1 MTNKHTD
8 LYYSDYLELHKLLNA
23 QHPESAKH
31 NDPAHEET
39 LFIITHQTY
48 ELWFKQI
55 LHELTSIL
63 NLFSS
68 IPLRNKALNTIIA
81 RLERIVTIQRVINQQ
96 IDILETMTP
105 LDFLDFRDFLTP
117 ASGFQSVQFR
127 EIELRLGLSAKLGRA
142 NFGRFNMQDRDYLKN
157 VSGQT
162 SLFEQ
167 VDAWLQRMP
176 YIEFGEFKFW
186 QSYRNAVDD
195 MLSKDSAIIRNNP
208 ILSPGE
214 ITQQLSELENT
225 KSSFSYLFN
234 NDLYQEQKDAG
245 TFSLSREALLA
256 ALFIRLY
263 HDEPLLQLPF
273 RLMNCLMDIDHHL
286 TAWRSGH
293 MLMVHRMLGRKIGT
307 GGSSGQDY
315 LKSTISKK
323 RIFSDLFN
331 LSTYLIP
338 RSALPHL
345 PEDLKRNLGFHH
357 PSM

>member
-1 MTNKHTD
+1 MNQNQTG
-8 LYYSDYLELHKLLNA
+8 LYYADYLDLDKLLDA
-23 QHPESAKH
+23 QHPESSKQG
-31 NDPAHEET
+31 NPAHEET

-63 NLFSS
+63 ALFSS
-68 IPLRNKALNTIIA
+68 IPLHNKALNTIIE

-96 IDILETMTP
+96 IEILETMTP
-105 LDFLDFRDFLTP
+105 LDFLDFRDYLTP

-142 NFGRFNMQDRDYLKN
+142 SFGRFNAEDRDHLEK
-157 VSGQT
+157 VSRQT
-162 SLFEQ
+162 SLLER
-167 VDAWLQRMP
+167 VDAWLRRMP
-176 YIEFGEFKFW
+176 YIEFGDFNFW
-186 QSYRNAVDD
+186 QSYRNAVDE
-195 MLSKDSAIIRNNP
+195 MLRQDSQIIRNNP
-208 ILSPGE
+208 SLEPDE
-214 ITQQLSELENT
+214 ITQQLSGLDNT
-225 KSSFSYLFN
+225 KLSFNYLFDK
-234 NDLYQEQKDAG
+234 DLYQAQKNAG
-245 TFSLSREALLA
+245 NFRLSQESLLA

-263 HDEPLLQLPF
+263 RDEPLLQLPF

-293 MLMVHRMLGRKIGT
+293 MLMVHRMLGSKIGT
-307 GGSSGQDY
+307 GGSSGQEY

-338 RSALPHL
+338 RSSLPDL
-345 PEDLKRNLGFHH
+345 PNELKRDLGFHNQ
-357 PSM
+357 SA